1 MLFVDRLQQN
11 RRLLVLLALG
21 SLTVMPGAVIAPV
34 LPEIIQQLQLDRTL
48 AGYLVSAH
56 YLTVAIF
63 SPVLGILAERLGSIR
78 ILVISAI
85 LFALSGAAGT
95 LTADFFPM
103 LMTRGLMGVATG
115 GIAAAS
121 LGILAKDYPNPE
133 NRSQAIA
140 YASATI
146 TLANIVYPFLAGWIG
161 SGQWQF
167 AFYLYGLALPLGVLA
182 ALILPNRRRTRSTAS
197 DTSTLIGRPL
207 RAVLSHTGIVR
218 LLPTVGISAAIG
230 FATII
235 YLPMHLRAT
244 LDTEPVTNG
253 LVLACQAIGAAFSA
267 LGVRPLIQR
276 IGAIPTIV
284 TGLSLMA
291 IGLLILPQLDA
302 LALFIPTALL
312 FGAGMGLA
320 LTSHFAAIANLAPME
335 LQTIALAVA
344 TSMNFLGQFSSPTL
358 FGWVLRQSSV
368 TTVFYTAAGLAIL
381 TGLFLLLSA
390 SHPKK
395 GDLR

>member
-1 MLFVDRLQQN
+1 MAFVDRVQQN
-11 RRLLVLLALG
+11 RRLFVLLALG

-34 LPEIIQQLQLDRTL
+34 LPDIIQQLQIDRTL

-63 SPVLGILAERLGSIR
+63 SPILGILAERVGSIR
-78 ILVISAI
+78 ILVLSAI
-85 LFALSGAAGT
+85 GFAVSGAAGT
-95 LTADFFPM
+95 LTAEFFPM
-103 LMTRGLMGVATG
+103 LVTRGLLGVATG

-121 LGILAKDYPNPE
+121 LGILAKDYTNEE

-167 AFYLYGLALPLGVLA
+167 AFYLYGLAFPLGVLA
-182 ALILPNRRRTRSTAS
+182 ALVLPKRHGLALPTTTA
-197 DTSTLIGRPL
+197 TTLIRHSL
-207 RAVLSHTGIVR
+207 RSVLGNSQILR

-235 YLPMHLRAT
+235 YLPLHLRAAINA
-244 LDTEPVTNG
+244 EPVTIG
-253 LVLACQAIGAAFSA
+253 LILACQAIGAALASLCVKGFIKR
-267 LGVRPLIQR
+267 LGAVPS
-276 IGAIPTIV
+276 IV

-291 IGLLILPQLDA
+291 IGLLLMPQLY
-302 LALFIPTALL
+302 LFPAFIATALL
-312 FGAGMGLA
+312 FGAGMGLT
-320 LTSHFAAIANLAPME
+320 LTSHFASIANSAPIE

-358 FGWVLRQSSV
+358 FGWILRQSNV
-368 TTVFYTAAGLAIL
+368 TTVFYAAASLAVL
-381 TGLFLLLSA
+381 TGLWLLLPANRLKS
-390 SHPKK
+390 
-395 GDLR
+395 GGLR